1 MKMMRQLE
9 EDYQCAGLLEP
20 SPIYMFSNVNNGLPK
35 KRCFEDMMAEADNIL
50 DMFHGSAIASL
61 TFIVLYLLTS
71 AIVLL
76 YRMYAS
82 CSWCF
87 KKKDQTGKKYE

>member
-1 MKMMRQLE
+1 
-9 EDYQCAGLLEP
+9 
-20 SPIYMFSNVNNGLPK
+20 MFSNVNNGLPK

-50 DMFHGSAIASL
+50 EMFHGSAIASL
-61 TFIVLYLLTS
+61 SFIVLYLLTS

-76 YRMYAS
+76 YRVYAS

-87 KKKDQTGKKYE
+87 KKKDQTGKKYEEKEEKPNVIGHPNFEIELEEQG